1 MTSKDPERRP
11 WIAALAEVVASTYEN
26 WRNARTIRLGAG
38 IAYYGLFALVPA
50 VTLSVVIAR
59 TLVDQAALEDV
70 VRDIGERLSV
80 EDDAVAALID
90 ELNRTST
97 QATLGLI
104 GFASLLFAATIV
116 FVAVEDAFD
125 EIWELPVRSGVRA
138 NLRRRGVAVLVVS
151 GGAILIVLTQV
162 INTIAGLIDSLV
174 PGTDSVLARLPDVF
188 SMVSGWVVAIA
199 MLVTTYQLLTREKL
213 STLALAIGS
222 LATAVLLLI
231 GTSLLGV
238 YLNNV
243 ATPSIGGAAG
253 TVFVVLLWLYYVAQ
267 IVLVGAHL
275 IRVIDGRRA

>member
-1 MTSKDPERRP
+1 MTSKNPERRP
-11 WIAALAEVVASTYEN
+11 WIAGTVEVVASTYEN

-38 IAYYGLFALVPA
+38 IAYYGLFALVPL

-59 TLVDQAALEDV
+59 TLVDQAAVEDV
-70 VRDIGERLSV
+70 VRDIGQRLNV
-80 EDDAVAALID
+80 QDDAVTALID

-104 GFASLLFAATIV
+104 GFASLLFAAAIV

-138 NLRRRGVAVLVVS
+138 NLRRRGVAILVVS
-151 GGAILIVLTQV
+151 GGAILILLTQA
-162 INTIAGLIDSLV
+162 INTVAGVMDSV
-174 PGTDSVLARLPDVF
+174 IPGTDTALSRLPDVF
-188 SMVSGWVVAIA
+188 TIVSGWVVAVA
-199 MLVTTYQLLTREKL
+199 MLLAMYQVLTRKKL
-213 STLALAIGS
+213 SKVALAIGS

-238 YLNNV
+238 YLNNY
-243 ATPSIGGAAG
+243 ASSSIGAAAG

-275 IRVIDGRRA
+275 IRVIDERRG

>member
-11 WIAALAEVVASTYEN
+11 WIAATAEVVASTYEN

-38 IAYYGLFALVPA
+38 IADDGLFALVPA

-80 EDDAVAALID
+80 EDDAVTALID

-116 FVAVEDAFD
+116 FVVVEDAFD

-162 INTIAGLIDSLV
+162 INTIAGLIDSLI
-174 PGTDSVLARLPDVF
+174 PGTDSALARLPDVF
-188 SMVSGWVVAIA
+188 SVVSGWVVAIA
-199 MLVTTYQLLTREKL
+199 MLVATYQLLTREKL
-213 STLALAIGS
+213 STLAS
-222 LATAVLLLI
+222 RSVR
-231 GTSLLGV
+231 
-238 YLNNV
+238 
-243 ATPSIGGAAG
+243 
-253 TVFVVLLWLYYVAQ
+253 W
-267 IVLVGAHL
+267 
-275 IRVIDGRRA
+275 RRRSCS

>member
-11 WIAALAEVVASTYEN
+11 WIAATAEVVASTYEN

-80 EDDAVAALID
+80 EDDAVTALID

-174 PGTDSVLARLPDVF
+174 PGTDSALARLPDVF